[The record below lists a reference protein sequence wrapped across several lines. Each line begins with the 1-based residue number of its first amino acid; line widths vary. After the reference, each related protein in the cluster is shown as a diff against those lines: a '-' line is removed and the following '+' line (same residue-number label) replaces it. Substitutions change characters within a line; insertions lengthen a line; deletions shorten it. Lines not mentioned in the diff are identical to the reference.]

1 MNKENKDENIYQIG
15 DELTLDIMAFNGKEK
30 IKKWERKNIKIKLGN
45 DNYIKGFDE
54 LLIGQE
60 IKDYYSLDFKY
71 ENTRLNEMEDI
82 HFEVH
87 NKIDLLKDLN
97 GDDKSSKKDLKK
109 LKEKIKEKEKEIE
122 ALEKLVASYKSEE
135 EKHKFLLTTKEL
147 EFKDKIH
154 EVEKKMTSI
163 IDTKVSEQ
171 KNFYEQ
177 KASEEKK
184 YAAQKLLESILP
196 IINNIELAS
205 QWGLKS
211 ENQEVKNY
219 VSGFTRLLEQ
229 LYNALQDSNI
239 FKIDPNIGDTYNP
252 ENHEILE
259 TTQSS
264 EFSDEQ
270 ILAVKAPGFMLHDR
284 VIIPAKIV
292 IVKNN
297 Q

>member
-87 NKIDLLKDLN
+87 NKIDLLKDVS
-97 GDDKSSKKDLKK
+97 GDDKASKKDLKK
-109 LKEKIKEKEKEIE
+109 LKEKVKEQEKEIE

-135 EKHKFLLTTKEL
+135 EKNKFLIATKEL

-229 LYNALQDSNI
+229 LYSALQDSNI